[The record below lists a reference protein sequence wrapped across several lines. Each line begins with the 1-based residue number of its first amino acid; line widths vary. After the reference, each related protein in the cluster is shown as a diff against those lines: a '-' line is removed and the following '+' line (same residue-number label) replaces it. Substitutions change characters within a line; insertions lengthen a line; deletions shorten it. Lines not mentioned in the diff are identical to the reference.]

1 MEHEVGP
8 GGTVVNPMGAA
19 CAPIL
24 LSGSAPAPD
33 RLFSHGF
40 FVSHQLQ
47 ARFLSRGMGFSL
59 STVASLTYWDAVSV
73 GFMFIS
79 SYFFMFVIFEP
90 LFVINVVVICQVV

>member
-73 GFMFIS
+73 EFMFIS
-79 SYFFMFVIFEP
+79 SYFLY
-90 LFVINVVVICQVV
+90 LFVCLLCFRLNILFICQGI